1 MLGVLGVLGVDAL
14 IFGTLFGL
22 PARSTGVV
30 TGD

>member
-1 MLGVLGVLGVDAL
+1 MLGVLGADAL